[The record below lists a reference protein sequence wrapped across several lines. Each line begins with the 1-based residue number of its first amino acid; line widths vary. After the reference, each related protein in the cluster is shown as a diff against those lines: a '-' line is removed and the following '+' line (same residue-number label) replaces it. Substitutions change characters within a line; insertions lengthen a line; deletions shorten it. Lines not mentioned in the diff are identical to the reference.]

1 MDDEEVVVIALAV
14 YAMQKL
20 KTAKK
25 RRNRTIWVKP
35 YLADRVTKSNYQLVQ
50 DLQVRLQDKEEY
62 RAYLRM
68 DTDSFTVSLL
78 LFRHR
83 LCDFSINKII
93 GDRIYL
99 NSW

>member
-1 MDDEEVVVIALAV
+1 MDDEKVVAIALAV

-20 KTAKK
+20 KAAKKK

-35 YLADRVTKSNYQLVQ
+35 YLADRLAKSNYQLVQ

-68 DTDSFTVSLL
+68 DTASFTVSLL
-78 LFRHR
+78 LFMVWAVGF
-83 LCDFSINKII
+83 FS
-93 GDRIYL
+93 
-99 NSW
+99 